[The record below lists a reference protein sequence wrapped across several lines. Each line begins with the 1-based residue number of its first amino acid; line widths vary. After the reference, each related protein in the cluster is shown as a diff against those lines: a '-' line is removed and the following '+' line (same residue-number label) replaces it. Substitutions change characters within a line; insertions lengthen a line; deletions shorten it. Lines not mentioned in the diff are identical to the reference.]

1 MTRAAEDGGASP
13 GLSPGLSPVLAQALA
28 DELVELTHS
37 LAELAYELGSDPD
50 TLRRHMVSIQSVD
63 RITQAQ
69 LAIADILRSDA
80 PTASRIDGVTLETL
94 AARLRHRLADAA

>member
-1 MTRAAEDGGASP
+1 MTGPGREAALDAA
-13 GLSPGLSPVLAQALA
+13 LAHALA
-28 DELVELTHS
+28 DELVELTRS
-37 LAELAYELGSDPD
+37 LAELAYELGSDSD

-80 PTASRIDGVTLETL
+80 PVASRINGVTLETL
-94 AARLRHRLADAA
+94 ADRLRHRLGQAA

>member
-1 MTRAAEDGGASP
+1 MDQQ
-13 GLSPGLSPVLAQALA
+13 LAHALA
-28 DELVELTHS
+28 DELVELTRS
-37 LAELAYELGSDPD
+37 LADLAYDLGSDSD

-80 PTASRIDGVTLETL
+80 PVAARIDGVTLETL
-94 AARLRHRLADAA
+94 ADRLRERVAGNA

>member
-1 MTRAAEDGGASP
+1 MTAPGGERA
-13 GLSPGLSPVLAQALA
+13 LAHALA
-28 DELVELTHS
+28 DELVELTRS
-37 LAELAYELGSDPD
+37 LAELAYELGSDTD

-80 PTASRIDGVTLETL
+80 PVASRIDGVTLETL
-94 AARLRHRLADAA
+94 AGRLRDRLAQAA

>member
-1 MTRAAEDGGASP
+1 MTRIGKKGGSTP
-13 GLSPGLSPVLAQALA
+13 RLSPGLSPALAQALA

-37 LAELAYELGSDPD
+37 LAEMAYELGSDPD

-94 AARLRHRLADAA
+94 ADRLRHRLAHAA

>member
-1 MTRAAEDGGASP
+1 MDQQ
-13 GLSPGLSPVLAQALA
+13 LAHALA
-28 DELVELTHS
+28 DELVELTRS
-37 LAELAYELGSDPD
+37 LAELAYDLGSDSD

-80 PTASRIDGVTLETL
+80 PVAARIDGVTLETL
-94 AARLRHRLADAA
+94 ADRLRERVAGNA